1 MSIMVRRNIPLY
13 MTLVMVL
20 LLWGSYF
27 ITSDPMP
34 EIGGHLKNAGSVMF
48 AYIMPLAS
56 ITLIIRLYRNVTRKV
71 ENWYWSIY
79 ALAIF
84 AITFLAGRI
93 PGGYDL
99 HSWIYEYFGGPVG
112 RALYAQ
118 LGFQILSTGYMAF
131 RIRNWEAI
139 AVLIPGLLVVLGNAP
154 IVGAYIPALAEIKSW
169 MLANPVKAG
178 QGVVLITMALG
189 ALVLGVRTILGLET
203 GYLKKEA

>member
-1 MSIMVRRNIPLY
+1 MSLMFRRNIPLY
-13 MTLVMVL
+13 MTAIMVL

-34 EIGGHLKNAGSVMF
+34 EIGSHLKNAGSVMF
-48 AYIMPLAS
+48 AYIMPIAS
-56 ITLIIRLYRNVTRKV
+56 ITLVIRLYKNITRKA
-71 ENWYWSIY
+71 ENWYWSAY

-84 AITFLAGRI
+84 VITFLAGRI
-93 PGGYDL
+93 PGQAAL

-154 IVGAYIPALAEIKSW
+154 IVGAYIPALAELKTW

-189 ALVLGVRTILGLET
+189 ALILGVRTIMGLEH